1 METFDVVVIGAGS
14 TGENVAGRAAQRGL
28 RVAIVESELV
38 GGECSYYACIPSKA
52 LLRPAHVLADAKAVA
67 GSREAVTGELDV
79 GAVLG
84 RRDEFTSHWKDDGQ
98 LPWLTDRH
106 VEIVRG
112 RARLSGVRQVTVVN
126 DAGAER
132 VLEAARAVAICTG
145 SEALIPD
152 VSGLHAAKPWTN
164 REGTSAHAVPESL
177 IVLGG
182 GPVGC
187 ELATAWKALG
197 SEVTV
202 VMREERPLAN
212 MEVFAGDA
220 VLGGLRELGIWVMT
234 EAAVVEVARRR
245 DGTVD
250 VTLGEGQ
257 VLHAHELLCATG
269 RTPRT
274 NDIGLET
281 LGLEGGAWLDVDD
294 RMRVR
299 GVDGGWLY
307 AAGDVNHRAL
317 LTHMGKYQARVCA
330 DVITADDPE
339 SITPAYADA
348 TAISQV
354 VFTDPEVASV
364 GLTEKVAR
372 ERGIDAQVVDF
383 DLGQIAGSRLYGN
396 DYRGHA
402 RIVIDAHRRV
412 LVGATFVGD
421 GVGELLHAAT
431 IAVVGEVTLDTLW
444 HAVPAF
450 PTMSEVWLRLLE
462 TAGL

>member
-14 TGENVAGRAAQRGL
+14 TGENVAGRVAQHGL

-52 LLRPAHVLADAKAVA
+52 LLRPAHVLAEARSVA
-67 GSREAVTGELDV
+67 GSREAADGELDV
-79 GAVLG
+79 AAVLA
-84 RRDEFTSHWKDDGQ
+84 RRDHFASHWKDEGQ
-98 LPWLTDRH
+98 LPWLTERH
-106 VEIVRG
+106 IEIVRG
-112 RARLSGVRQVTVVN
+112 RARLSGVRQVTVAN
-126 DAGAER
+126 GPGSER

-152 VSGLHAAKPWTN
+152 VPGLRAAKPWTN
-164 REGTSAHAVPESL
+164 REGTSAHTVPESL
-177 IVLGG
+177 VVLGG

-197 SEVTV
+197 SDVTV

-212 MEVFAGDA
+212 MERFAGDA
-220 VLGGLRELGIWVMT
+220 VLGGMRELGIWVVT
-234 EAAVVEVARRR
+234 EASVVEVARRR
-245 DGTVD
+245 DGSID
-250 VTLGEGQ
+250 ATLGEGQ
-257 VLHAHELLCATG
+257 VLHADELLCAAG
-269 RTPRT
+269 RTART
-274 NDIGLET
+274 NDLGLET
-281 LGLEGGAWLDVDD
+281 VGLEDGAWLDVDD

-299 GVDGGWLY
+299 GVDPGWLY

-330 DVITADDPE
+330 DVIVADDPE

-348 TAISQV
+348 TAVSQV
-354 VFTDPEVASV
+354 VFTAPEVASV
-364 GLTEKVAR
+364 GLTEQAAR
-372 ERGIDAQVVDF
+372 DRGINVDVVDF
-383 DLGQIAGSRLYGN
+383 DLGQIAGSRLYA
-396 DYRGHA
+396 DDFKGHA
-402 RIVIDAHRRV
+402 RIVVDAHRRV
-412 LVGATFVGD
+412 LVGATFVGS

-444 HAVPAF
+444 HAVPAY